1 MSDPRLRVAVA
12 ADIPSLERLIERS
25 GIGLSAGF
33 YSAEQAAAVTRHVF
47 GVDTQ
52 LVDDGTYYLI
62 ELGDA
67 IIACGGWSAR
77 RTLFGADRTKT
88 GPDPR
93 LDPAT
98 EPARIR
104 AFFVDPTMARRGLG
118 RRLMAHCMAET
129 AAAGFRSLEL
139 AATMPGVPLY
149 LASGFTIVEEF
160 SISLPSGAGQVAV
173 PLARMQR
180 ASAVP

>member
-1 MSDPRLRVAVA
+1 VSEPRLRVALE
-12 ADIPSLERLIERS
+12 ADVPELERLIERS
-25 GIGLSAGF
+25 GIALSAGF
-33 YSAEQAAAVTRHVF
+33 YTEEQAAAVTRHVF

-52 LVDDGTYYLI
+52 LIEDRTYYLI
-62 ELGDA
+62 EQDDVLVAG
-67 IIACGGWSAR
+67 GGWSAR

-93 LDPAT
+93 LDPDA

-118 RRLMAHCMAET
+118 SRLMAHCTT
-129 AAAGFRSLEL
+129 AAADAGFRSLEL

-149 LASGFTIVEEF
+149 LASGFVIIEEF
-160 SISLPSGAGQVAV
+160 TIALPGNVIV
-173 PLARMQR
+173 PLARMR
-180 ASAVP
+180 REIGEP